1 MNHLWND
8 LAYILIFFWINFF
21 SIKIFEK
28 TFKFRWYL
36 RKIEFPILKRIC
48 VKNIIFTRHIFFKY
62 DYESWTSSFESYAK
76 NYLLSLIYK
85 VICIPI
91 LYSFK
96 LHTKWPIFQIVHVF
110 IFLILHCKV
119 LIVIMIQDVS
129 WFIATLTFI
138 FGSNSYQFQMLNYQ
152 FSVFGDLKSFN
163 ISHLNDIS
171 LKLSFYV
178 KVELWRDWV
187 IYIQGLIQ
195 KKCHTVHSASHGS
208 CIVIKMIH
216 NIYPNQ
222 NVNSNE
228 KLETISLN
236 N

>member
-48 VKNIIFTRHIFFKY
+48 VKNIIFPRHIFFKY

-96 LHTKWPIFQIVHVF
+96 LRTKWPIFQIVHVF
-110 IFLILHCKV
+110 IFLILHRKV

-129 WFIATLTFI
+129 WFIQLW
-138 FGSNSYQFQMLNYQ
+138 
-152 FSVFGDLKSFN
+152 
-163 ISHLNDIS
+163 HLFLGQI
-171 LKLSFYV
+171 
-178 KVELWRDWV
+178 
-187 IYIQGLIQ
+187 LINFR
-195 KKCHTVHSASHGS
+195 C
-208 CIVIKMIH
+208 
-216 NIYPNQ
+216 
-222 NVNSNE
+222 
-228 KLETISLN
+228 
-236 N
+236 

>member
-1 MNHLWND
+1 MNHLWNV
-8 LAYILIFFWINFF
+8 LAYILFFFWINFF

-48 VKNIIFTRHIFFKY
+48 VKNIIFTRQIFFKY

-96 LHTKWPIFQIVHVF
+96 LRTKWPIFQIVHVF
-110 IFLILHCKV
+110 IFLILHRKV

-129 WFIATLTFI
+129 WFIQLW
-138 FGSNSYQFQMLNYQ
+138 
-152 FSVFGDLKSFN
+152 
-163 ISHLNDIS
+163 HLFLGQI
-171 LKLSFYV
+171 
-178 KVELWRDWV
+178 
-187 IYIQGLIQ
+187 LINFR
-195 KKCHTVHSASHGS
+195 C
-208 CIVIKMIH
+208 
-216 NIYPNQ
+216 
-222 NVNSNE
+222 
-228 KLETISLN
+228 
-236 N
+236 

>member
-62 DYESWTSSFESYAK
+62 DYESWTSSFESYAN

-96 LHTKWPIFQIVHVF
+96 LRTKWPIFQIVHVF
-110 IFLILHCKV
+110 F
-119 LIVIMIQDVS
+119 
-129 WFIATLTFI
+129 F
-138 FGSNSYQFQMLNYQ
+138 
-152 FSVFGDLKSFN
+152 FN
-163 ISHLNDIS
+163 IISQSVNCHHDTGRFMIYCNFDIYFWVKFLS
-171 LKLSFYV
+171 ISDAKLPV
-178 KVELWRDWV
+178 
-187 IYIQGLIQ
+187 
-195 KKCHTVHSASHGS
+195 
-208 CIVIKMIH
+208 
-216 NIYPNQ
+216 
-222 NVNSNE
+222 
-228 KLETISLN
+228 
-236 N
+236 

>member
-8 LAYILIFFWINFF
+8 LAYILFFFWINFF

-62 DYESWTSSFESYAK
+62 DYESWTSSFDSYAK

-96 LHTKWPIFQIVHVF
+96 LRTKWLIFQIVHVF
-110 IFLILHCKV
+110 IFLILHRKV

-171 LKLSFYV
+171 LKLSFTSRLNYGETEWSTYKGWSKRNV
-178 KVELWRDWV
+178 TL
-187 IYIQGLIQ
+187 
-195 KKCHTVHSASHGS
+195 CTASHGS
-208 CIVIKMIH
+208 WIVIKMIH
-216 NIYPNQ
+216 KIYPNQ